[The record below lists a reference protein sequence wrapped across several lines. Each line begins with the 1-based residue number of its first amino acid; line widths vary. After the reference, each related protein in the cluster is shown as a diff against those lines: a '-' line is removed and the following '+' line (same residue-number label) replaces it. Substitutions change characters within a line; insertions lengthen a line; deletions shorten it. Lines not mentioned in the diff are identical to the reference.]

1 MSNELAYYDALKRI
15 AKNYQTPDQLR
26 RNSER
31 DFGCSYH
38 EALEMAYENLQWEA
52 SRAIHGKR
60 RPKITSAMT
69 RPTVLCS
76 CKASERDGQHMAWC
90 PSLTRPQH
98 SGETK

>member
-15 AKNYQTPDQLR
+15 SKNYQTPDQLR

-52 SRAIHGKR
+52 ARTIKGKR
-60 RPKITSAMT
+60 RPKLPAPS
-69 RPTVLCS
+69 RSP
-76 CKASERDGQHMAWC
+76 SEGA
-90 PSLTRPQH
+90 
-98 SGETK
+98 